1 MTHTLEH
8 DFETVRRLPIDEAI
22 CLPTEQLNAL
32 NEQALENLYL
42 CEQIIEWVSLI
53 RHEKGL
59 LTDDDQE
66 FWEE

>member
-22 CLPTEQLNAL
+22 CLPPEQLTAL
-32 NEQALENLYL
+32 HEQALDNFYL
-42 CEQIIEWVSLI
+42 CEQIIEWVNLI

-59 LTDDDQE
+59 LADDEPE